1 MMIKISRIPSNPAY
15 AQYMDHAVAL
25 VYDTVEFGE
34 QIRRARLQKGLQQEE
49 LADRLG
55 VTRMTV
61 SRLERGQSVSVDT
74 ALRALSECG
83 YAVAV
88 APKFTRVAVLDG
100 N

>member
-1 MMIKISRIPSNPAY
+1 MAAY
-15 AQYMDHAVAL
+15 DHYMNHVAAL
-25 VYDTVEFGE
+25 VYDTAEFGE
-34 QIRRARLQKGLQQEE
+34 QIRRARLEKGLQQDE

-83 YAVAV
+83 YAIAV
-88 APKFTRVAVLDG
+88 APKFVRVAVLDG
-100 N
+100 D

>member
-1 MMIKISRIPSNPAY
+1 MNHIA
-15 AQYMDHAVAL
+15 AL
-25 VYDTVEFGE
+25 VYDTAELGE
-34 QIRRARLQKGLQQEE
+34 QIRRARLEKGIQQDE

-83 YAVAV
+83 YAIAV
-88 APKFTRVAVLDG
+88 APKFTRVTVLDG
-100 N
+100 D

>member
-1 MMIKISRIPSNPAY
+1 MNHVA
-15 AQYMDHAVAL
+15 AL
-25 VYDTVEFGE
+25 VYDTTELGE
-34 QIRRARLQKGLQQEE
+34 RVRRARLEKGLQQDE

-83 YAVAV
+83 YAIAV
-88 APKFTRVAVLDG
+88 APKFTRVTVLDG
-100 N
+100 G

>member
-1 MMIKISRIPSNPAY
+1 MLKIWSIDRELEY
-15 AQYMDHAVAL
+15 DQYMNHVAAL
-25 VYDTVEFGE
+25 VYDTAELGE
-34 QIRRARLQKGLQQEE
+34 QIRRARLEKGLQQDE

-83 YAVAV
+83 YAIAV

-100 N
+100 D

>member
-1 MMIKISRIPSNPAY
+1 MLEITRIALLAGYDRNMNHIA
-15 AQYMDHAVAL
+15 AL
-25 VYDTVEFGE
+25 VYDTAELGE
-34 QIRRARLQKGLQQEE
+34 QIRRARLEKGLQQDE

-83 YAVAV
+83 YAIAV
-88 APKFTRVAVLDG
+88 APKFSRVAVLDG
-100 N
+100 D

>member
-1 MMIKISRIPSNPAY
+1 MIQISRIGPSPAY
-15 AQYMDHAVAL
+15 ALNMNHVAAL
-25 VYDTVEFGE
+25 VYDTTELGE
-34 QIRRARLQKGLQQEE
+34 QIRRVRVQRGLQQDE

-83 YAVAV
+83 YAIAV

-100 N
+100 D

>member
-1 MMIKISRIPSNPAY
+1 MIKIWCMSHLSGYDR
-15 AQYMDHAVAL
+15 YMNHSAAL
-25 VYDTVEFGE
+25 VYDTVELGE
-34 QIRRARLQKGLQQEE
+34 RIRRARQEKGLQQDE

-61 SRLERGQSVSVDT
+61 SRLERGQSVSVET

-100 N
+100 D

>member
-1 MMIKISRIPSNPAY
+1 MIEKSSIASLSVYDR
-15 AQYMDHAVAL
+15 YMNHVAAL
-25 VYDTVEFGE
+25 VYDTAELGE
-34 QIRRARLQKGLQQEE
+34 QIRRVRMQRGLQQDE

-83 YAVAV
+83 YAIAV

-100 N
+100 G

>member
-1 MMIKISRIPSNPAY
+1 MNHS
-15 AQYMDHAVAL
+15 VAL
-25 VYDTVEFGE
+25 VYDTVELGE
-34 QIRRARLQKGLQQEE
+34 RIRRARQEKGLQQDE

-100 N
+100 D

>member
-1 MMIKISRIPSNPAY
+1 VIKIWRIGRLVTYDRYMNHPA
-15 AQYMDHAVAL
+15 AL
-25 VYDTVEFGE
+25 VYDTAELGE
-34 QIRRARLQKGLQQEE
+34 QIRRARLEKGLQQDD

-55 VTRMTV
+55 VTRMTI

-83 YAVAV
+83 YAIAV

-100 N
+100 D

>member
-1 MMIKISRIPSNPAY
+1 MIEISRIDLLSPY
-15 AQYMDHAVAL
+15 DHYMNHTAAL
-25 VYDTVEFGE
+25 VYDAAELGE
-34 QIRRARLQKGLQQEE
+34 QIRRARLKKGFQQDE

-83 YAVAV
+83 YAIAV
-88 APKFTRVAVLDG
+88 APKFTRVAVLDDD
-100 N
+100 